1 MELHEIRYFLAV
13 GETRNFTKA
22 ADACHVTQPA
32 LTRAIRKLEDELGG
46 MLVSRERGNIHLTDL
61 GRLLEPSLRAM
72 MVQAGEAKR
81 TAESFLRLKGA
92 PIRLGVMCTVGPV
105 RFTGFLNEF
114 RVSHP
119 GIELTLIEGMSSEL
133 KELLRSGDLDVA
145 VISDPEGFE
154 PPLHASVLY
163 QEPFILAC
171 GPTHAFAA
179 RTAITLEDLEGEIYL
194 QRIHCEYRDRLA
206 QMLAERGVTIR
217 RAHRSEREDWIQ
229 SMVAAGMGVCFLPSF
244 SATVPGLVQV
254 RVVDPEVAREVCI
267 VTIAQ
272 RHPSPPMAAL
282 LAALDAYAW
291 TNDGESHDRTEPA
304 RPGAGEWARV

>member
-1 MELHEIRYFLAV
+1 MTMELHEIRYFLAV

-22 ADACHVTQPA
+22 ASACHVTQPA

-61 GRLLEPSLRAM
+61 GRLLEPSLREM
-72 MVQAGEAKR
+72 IIQAGEAKR

-119 GIELTLIEGMSSEL
+119 GIELTLIEGVSSEL
-133 KELLRSGDLDVA
+133 KDLLRSGDLDVA
-145 VISDPEGFE
+145 VISDPDGFE

-163 QEPFILAC
+163 KEPFVLAC
-171 GPTHAFAA
+171 GPTHAFAT
-179 RTAITLEDLEGEIYL
+179 RKRITPEDLEGEIYL

-206 QMLAERGVTIR
+206 QMLTERGVTIR

-244 SATVPGLVQV
+244 SATIPGLVQL

-272 RHPSPPMAAL
+272 RRPSPPMAAL
-282 LAALDAYAW
+282 LSALDAYAW
-291 TNDGESHDRTEPA
+291 TNEGRTEPD
-304 RPGAGEWARV
+304 RLGAGELARV